1 LPENPRLHQTG
12 ACFVTLESSG
22 SLRGCIGSL
31 NARRPLAE
39 DVLHNARAAAF
50 DDPRFPP
57 LHGAELAGVEISIS
71 VLTPPEPFPVK
82 NEADLLQSLRP
93 GVDGLL
99 LEDGAYRATFLPSV
113 WEQLPTPAAF
123 LAQHLDARD
132 HVLDVDVLAMCFQ
145 AGLGDEFSASNA
157 FEAGKVAMNVDGE
170 WRVAFI
176 AAEHPDTAG
185 QQEVQGLLTQDQLL
199 PHPQSLLPR
208 AQGPQRDP
216 VGMGEGRQGRQSQA
230 SQEVR
235 PKEAVHLQP

>member
-1 LPENPRLHQTG
+1 MPASSFTDPHTASAAAAPGGFSGEEKQQLLELARAAIATQLAGEPAPALPENPRLHQTG

-123 LAQHLDARD
+123 LAQLKRK
-132 HVLDVDVLAMCFQ
+132 
-145 AGLGDEFSASNA
+145 AGLPAHHWSPTIRFSRYRTIEFS
-157 FEAGKVAMNVDGE
+157 E
-170 WRVAFI
+170 
-176 AAEHPDTAG
+176 
-185 QQEVQGLLTQDQLL
+185 
-199 PHPQSLLPR
+199 
-208 AQGPQRDP
+208 
-216 VGMGEGRQGRQSQA
+216 
-230 SQEVR
+230 
-235 PKEAVHLQP
+235 